1 MVRSLPHPTPSSPFA
16 GLDAKRIAGTTLALC
31 VHAVVFGLLLVPT
44 RWTPPEATPRPQ
56 TTVIEMQPL
65 PPPEITPTQA
75 PPTPQPN
82 PQPRPV
88 TPPQPF
94 VQPTAPSETA
104 PAFEIGEIQ
113 APPATD
119 AGPAEESFEA
129 GPPGLATLA
138 YAFAPAPRYPR
149 QAAIAGIEGTVLLK
163 VLVDETGQPVEV
175 AIERSSGDRRLD
187 KAAREQVLQRWR
199 FHPAQRGGRAIAAYA
214 LVPVEFRL
222 P

>member
-16 GLDAKRIAGTTLALC
+16 GIDAKRIAGTTLALC
-31 VHAVVFGLLLVPT
+31 AHAIAFGLLLVPT
-44 RWTPPEATPRPQ
+44 RWSPPEPRPRPQ
-56 TTVIEMQPL
+56 TMVVDLQPL
-65 PPPEITPTQA
+65 PLPVFTPTQ
-75 PPTPQPN
+75 PPPTQQPRPQTRTTATPQP
-82 PQPRPV
+82 V
-88 TPPQPF
+88 M
-94 VQPTAPSETA
+94 QPTQAIETA
-104 PAFEIGEIQ
+104 PVFETGELD

-119 AGPAEESFEA
+119 TGPFEESFEV
-129 GPPGLATLA
+129 GTPGLATLA

-149 QAAIAGIEGTVLLK
+149 QAAMAGIEGTVLLK
-163 VLVDETGQPVEV
+163 VLVDETGQPLEV

-214 LVPVEFRL
+214 LVPVEFSL

>member
-44 RWTPPEATPRPQ
+44 RWTPPEAKPRPQ
-56 TTVIEMQPL
+56 TTVVEMQPL

-75 PPTPQPN
+75 PPTPQPERR
-82 PQPRPV
+82 PQPV
-88 TPPQPF
+88 AQPQPQ
-94 VQPTAPSETA
+94 VQQALAPDAT
-104 PAFEIGEIQ
+104 PVFDTGEIE
-113 APPATD
+113 APPAFDT
-119 AGPAEESFEA
+119 GPAEESFDV
-129 GPPGLATLA
+129 GPPGVATLA

-149 QAAIAGIEGTVLLK
+149 QAAIAGVEGTVLLK
-163 VLVDETGQPVEV
+163 VLVDETGQPVDV
-175 AIERSSGDRRLD
+175 AVERSSGDRRLD
-187 KAAREQVLQRWR
+187 RAARDQVLQRWR

>member
-1 MVRSLPHPTPSSPFA
+1 MVRSLPHPTPSSSLA

-44 RWTPPEATPRPQ
+44 RWTPPEAKPRPQ
-56 TTVIEMQPL
+56 TTVVEMQPL
-65 PPPEITPTQA
+65 PQREIPATEA
-75 PPTPQPN
+75 PPVQTPKPRPNPTTTPQT
-82 PQPRPV
+82 PV
-88 TPPQPF
+88 RQT
-94 VQPTAPSETA
+94 VVSNEAPTFET
-104 PAFEIGEIQ
+104 GEIE

-119 AGPAEESFEA
+119 ASPAVESFEA

-149 QAAIAGIEGTVLLK
+149 QAAMAGIEGTVLLK
-163 VLVDETGQPVEV
+163 VLVDETGQPVDV

-187 KAAREQVLQRWR
+187 RAAREQVLQRWR

-214 LVPVEFRL
+214 LVPVEFSL

>member
-44 RWTPPEATPRPQ
+44 RWTPPEAKPRPQ

-65 PPPEITPTQA
+65 PLPEITPTQA
-75 PPTPQPN
+75 PPTPQPK

-88 TPPQPF
+88 APTQSF
-94 VQPTAPSETA
+94 EQPTVAIDTA
-104 PAFEIGEIQ
+104 PAFETGDIE
-113 APPATD
+113 APSTTD
-119 AGPAEESFEA
+119 AGPAVESFEA

-163 VLVDETGQPVEV
+163 VLVDETGQPVDV

-214 LVPVEFRL
+214 LVPVEFSL

>member
-44 RWTPPEATPRPQ
+44 RWTPPEAKPRPQ
-56 TTVIEMQPL
+56 TTVVEMQPL

-75 PPTPQPN
+75 PPTPQPERR
-82 PQPRPV
+82 PQPV
-88 TPPQPF
+88 AQPQPQ
-94 VQPTAPSETA
+94 VQQAAAPDAT
-104 PAFEIGEIQ
+104 PAFDTGEIE
-113 APPATD
+113 APPAFDT
-119 AGPAEESFEA
+119 GPAEESFDV
-129 GPPGLATLA
+129 GQPGLATLA

-163 VLVDETGQPVEV
+163 VLVDETGQPLEV

-187 KAAREQVLQRWR
+187 RAARDQVLQRWR

>member
-1 MVRSLPHPTPSSPFA
+1 MVRSLPHPTPSSPLA

-31 VHAVVFGLLLVPT
+31 VHAFAFGLLLVPT
-44 RWTPPEATPRPQ
+44 RWTPPEPRPRPQ
-56 TTVIEMQPL
+56 TTVVEMLPL

-75 PPTPQPN
+75 PPTQRPRPDPQPTTA
-82 PQPRPV
+82 PQPM
-88 TPPQPF
+88 
-94 VQPTAPSETA
+94 VQPVLPIESAVVLETGDI
-104 PAFEIGEIQ
+104 E
-113 APPATD
+113 APPVADT
-119 AGPAEESFEA
+119 GPVEESFDA

-163 VLVDETGQPVEV
+163 VLVDETGQPLEV

-187 KAAREQVLQRWR
+187 KAARDQVLQRWR

-214 LVPVEFRL
+214 LVPVEFSL

>member
-1 MVRSLPHPTPSSPFA
+1 MVRSLPHPTPSSQFA

-44 RWTPPEATPRPQ
+44 RWSPPDAKPRPQ
-56 TTVIEMQPL
+56 TTVVEMQPL

-82 PQPRPV
+82 RDPRPV
-88 TPPQPF
+88 TPPQRF
-94 VQPTAPSETA
+94 EQPTVAIDTT
-104 PAFEIGEIQ
+104 PAFETGEIE

-119 AGPAEESFEA
+119 AGPAVDSFES

-149 QAAIAGIEGTVLLK
+149 QAAMAGIEGTVLLK
-163 VLVDETGQPVEV
+163 VLVDETGQPVDV

-187 KAAREQVLQRWR
+187 RAAREQVLQRWR

-214 LVPVEFRL
+214 LVPVEFSL